1 MEKLAILLH
10 YHDLRVTDHPSLI
23 QASKKDIPVLP
34 IFILDGIN
42 LRSLGGASKWWLH
55 YALQRL
61 AIDYSGL
68 GGRLHLFKD
77 DTITVLNLLKA
88 QFSEKQLEIH
98 VSYDPDPLHRKLV
111 DRLLSLGFELVVHNS
126 NQLFEAGTVLNQQ
139 GKVYQVFTPFWKAMQ
154 QRSDEWLDGDKNDAA
169 VTNKLVSVN
178 LDSIQLDDL
187 ELLPKIKWDQG
198 FHEYWQPP
206 KPAKWFW
213 KEFLNCIESY
223 ATRRDI
229 PSDFATSHLSPYLA
243 WGEVSPRQLY
253 ASLLRRNMHGR
264 TEPWIRQLG
273 WREFAVHLMHH
284 FPHSVNRPLRPE
296 YESFPNR
303 QQRSDFDK
311 WKHGNTGF
319 PIVDAGMRQLW
330 RTGWMHNRVRMI
342 TASFLVKQMLLPWQW
357 GAEWFEDTLV
367 DFDLANNTMGWQW
380 SAGCGADAAPY
391 FRIFNPLL
399 QSQKF
404 DKDGGYI
411 KEWIP
416 ELSSLNS
423 SAIHEPYKAGLL
435 ATKLNY
441 PAPILDLKETRQRA
455 LDAYQ
460 QMRQLN
466 A

>member
-1 MEKLAILLH
+1 MEKLAVLLH
-10 YHDLRVTDHPSLI
+10 YHDLRVTDHPCLI
-23 QASKKDIPVLP
+23 QVANREIPVLP
-34 IFILDGIN
+34 IFILDEIN
-42 LRSLGGASKWWLH
+42 LRRLGGASKWWLH
-55 YALQRL
+55 YALKRL
-61 AIDYSGL
+61 SGDYSGL
-68 GGRLHLFKD
+68 VARLHLFND
-77 DTITVLNLLKA
+77 DTITILNRLKA
-88 QFSEKQLEIH
+88 QFSEKQIEIH
-98 VSYDPDPLHRKLV
+98 VSYDPDPLHRNLV
-111 DRLLSLGFELVVHNS
+111 DHLVSLGFELVVHNT
-126 NQLFEAGTVLNQQ
+126 NQFFEAGTLLNQQ

-154 QRSDEWLDGDKNDAA
+154 QRSNEWLDGNKNNAT
-169 VTNKLVSVN
+169 VTNKFIDVD
-178 LDSIQLDDL
+178 LDSLQLDDL
-187 ELLPKIKWDQG
+187 QLLPNIKWDQG

-206 KPAKWFW
+206 KSAKWFW

-253 ASLLRRNMHGR
+253 ASLLKRNMQGR

-284 FPHSVNRPLRPE
+284 FPHLVNRPLRPE

-303 QQRSDFDK
+303 QQRSDFNK
-311 WKHGNTGF
+311 WKHGKTGF

-404 DKDGGYI
+404 DKNGAYI
-411 KEWIP
+411 KQWLP
-416 ELSSLNS
+416 ELSTLS
-423 SAIHEPYKAGLL
+423 SATIHEPSKAGLV
-435 ATKLNY
+435 ASKLNY

-460 QMRQLN
+460 QMRNLKD
-466 A
+466 